1 MTVNTVGSTTTLY
14 PITSSVAAST
24 STGTIGSNATSST
37 SAGISTTS
45 VVAKSS
51 SATANITSS
60 TTLVYGSASSTAKTV
75 VSCTTPSACVTPSS
89 CTTPSACTTPYA
101 YLLHMGT
108 DAQKEVEQALV
119 NLGFDDKV
127 DSNFVG
133 AFDNFRKFVGM
144 NKYDPYGVEVVN
156 KLREINDEIN
166 GYPNLKKRLSDLGF
180 YNSKSDLNVDEKSVE
195 ANSAPGNILKAME
208 NFCRVYN
215 KEFAIND
222 LKKTVDQIKDIH
234 IKYKKVLNSKNL
246 DSMLKDLGTTK
257 NIQKTNFA
265 KSWVFL
271 KEGMGF
277 SDKLAS
283 AIMANWRA
291 EGGFSE
297 SNLQDTG
304 EDNDLIDLD
313 YDYKTYDA
321 KGFGIMQWTLS
332 SRKDNLLNI
341 AKDMDSGVGNINVQ
355 FATFRDEIGEGGLI
369 NSAWKDVEEE
379 NNLRDYTTEF
389 MLKIEIPADQSP
401 AAQQERVEYAK
412 TIYNYMEGIL

>member
-14 PITSSVAAST
+14 PVTSSVVAST
-24 STGTIGSNATSST
+24 STGIIGNNATSST
-37 SAGISTTS
+37 SAGVSTTR
-45 VVAKSS
+45 VAAKSS

-133 AFDNFRKFVGM
+133 AFDSFRKFVGM

-156 KLREINDEIN
+156 KLREINDEISS
-166 GYPNLKKRLSDLGF
+166 YKNLKKRLSDLGF
-180 YNSKSDLNVDEKSVE
+180 YNSKSDLNVDAKSVN
-195 ANSAPGNILKAME
+195 ANSAPCNILKAME

-215 KEFAIND
+215 KEFDIND
-222 LKKTVDQIKDIH
+222 FKETVGQIKNIH
-234 IKYKKVLNSKNL
+234 IKYKEVLNSEKT
-246 DSMLKDLGTTK
+246 DDAMEELGVMYS
-257 NIQKTNFA
+257 IQKVNFA

-271 KEGMGF
+271 KEGMEF

-283 AIMANWRA
+283 AVMANWYK
-291 EGGFSE
+291 EGAFSE
-297 SNLQDTG
+297 SNRQDTG
-304 EDNDLIDLD
+304 KFIVDDSETYKYKVNDSV
-313 YDYKTYDA
+313 
-321 KGFGIMQWTLS
+321 GFGIMQWTLS

-401 AAQQERVEYAK
+401 AAQQERVDVAK
-412 TIYNYMEGIL
+412 TIYEYMEGIL